1 MIAPLNTYF
10 PSTPAEHTGS
20 KQPAPEGISTDG
32 QQRPKKADQ
41 VRISDRA
48 RENQN
53 AQANESAGIKD
64 QNNLSEEEKREVE
77 NLKQQDQEIKAHERA
92 HMAAGA
98 GVVRGGASYKYEHG
112 PDGKMYAVSGEVKID
127 TSKENDPD
135 ATIRKM
141 QKVKKAA
148 LAPAQPSAQDRS
160 VAAKAAQIEAEARIE
175 LQEQKAKEVE
185 ENSPHPEE
193 SPSDIAADPFT
204 DPGNSH
210 SIGQHLSIMA

>member
-1 MIAPLNTYF
+1 MIAPLNAHF
-10 PSTPAEHTGS
+10 ASAPLEHIGG
-20 KQPAPEGISTDG
+20 KQPVPQGISTDG
-32 QQRPKKADQ
+32 QQRPEKADK
-41 VRISDRA
+41 VRISDQA
-48 RENQN
+48 REKQS

-77 NLKQQDQEIKAHERA
+77 KLKQQDQEIKAHERA

-127 TSKENDPD
+127 TSKENDPE

-141 QKVKKAA
+141 QQVKKAA

-175 LQEQKAKEVE
+175 LQEQKAKEAE
-185 ENSPHPEE
+185 ENSPNPEE
-193 SPSDIAADPFT
+193 SPFGIAADPFA
-204 DPGNSH
+204 DPSNSD
-210 SIGQHLSIMA
+210 SIGHNLSIMA

>member
-1 MIAPLNTYF
+1 MIAPLNTHF
-10 PSTPAEHTGS
+10 ASAPLEHIGG
-20 KQPAPEGISTDG
+20 KQPVPQGISTDG
-32 QQRPKKADQ
+32 QQRPEKADK
-41 VRISDRA
+41 VRISDQA
-48 RENQN
+48 REKQS

-77 NLKQQDQEIKAHERA
+77 KLKQQDQEIKAHERA

-127 TSKENDPD
+127 TSKENDPE

-141 QKVKKAA
+141 QQVKKAA

-175 LQEQKAKEVE
+175 LQQEKAEAAE
-185 ENSPHPEE
+185 EE
-193 SPSDIAADPFT
+193 SH
-204 DPGNSH
+204 H
-210 SIGQHLSIMA
+210 SQGLLSGINTNPLHISNESQGIGYNLDIMA